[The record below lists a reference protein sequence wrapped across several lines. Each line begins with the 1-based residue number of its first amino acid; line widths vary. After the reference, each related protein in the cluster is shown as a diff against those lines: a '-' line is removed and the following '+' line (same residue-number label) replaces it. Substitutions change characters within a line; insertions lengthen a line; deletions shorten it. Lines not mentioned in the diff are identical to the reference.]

1 MDERSLH
8 LLEFDRIAASIAA
21 EAESARARDL
31 LAAWRPI
38 GDPDALARENAC
50 LGEAI
55 SRQAEPGGWCAVGE
69 GLLLP
74 LLDPREGALDGP
86 GLRAVAGWLEAARAT
101 RAAWADPAT
110 AARYPQLA
118 SQAARLPDLDPLCAR
133 LVRSI
138 EPDGAVSDAASPTL
152 RRARAEFAAGER
164 RLLERLERWA
174 RPHGETAYVT
184 RHGDRFV
191 ALVPAAGFARSRA
204 LVHDTSGSGQSLF
217 VEPLEFCEAN
227 NGLIEVRA
235 AIAEEE
241 RRILLELGAAVR
253 AEAES
258 IAALEAALVR
268 FDTLRARA
276 RWATRLGAIALA
288 PGGERLRLAG
298 ARHPLLAL
306 GTDRDRLV
314 PLDLELEA
322 PGRMLLVSGPNM
334 GGKTVLLKTVGLAAL
349 LSHAGFPVP
358 VAEGSA
364 MPRFTDVQA
373 DLGDAQSVDQGL
385 STFAGHLRA
394 LAAMAAAAG
403 PATLLLGDE
412 LGSGTDPDEGAALGR
427 ALLEHFAARGA
438 WGVMTT
444 HLGQLKRVAAEVPGI
459 VNGSLEYDPVAMRP
473 LYRYL
478 PGIPGAS
485 HGLEVAGRM
494 GFPEAVTRRA
504 RALTPESTRAL
515 EHLLQ
520 ELQEAGRRMHET
532 RAALES
538 ARAEAEAAAA
548 DHREAAERA
557 RQSLAQLR
565 RTLTRESE
573 ALLAQAREVW
583 QSVRA
588 EARRAARSPE
598 RAEEARRRMAGV
610 EARVEQLQREAAA
623 AAGEAAV
630 PEALAAA
637 DLRIGQRVRVGDLGG
652 VVAEVAALPDAE
664 GRVALRRGGWSIQ
677 SHVSRLLPAGE
688 AEGGTVPKPA
698 ARATAVSF
706 TPAEEAVSTQVDLRG
721 MDVEDA
727 LRAVDEGLDRAVI
740 AGLTELRII
749 HGLGRGVLRAAVE
762 KHLTGHPMVAGRR
775 MGEQHEG
782 GRGVT
787 VATLR

>member
-1 MDERSLH
+1 M
-8 LLEFDRIAASIAA
+8 
-21 EAESARARDL
+21 
-31 LAAWRPI
+31 
-38 GDPDALARENAC
+38 
-50 LGEAI
+50 
-55 SRQAEPGGWCAVGE
+55 GE
-69 GLLLP
+69 GLLPP
-74 LLDPREGALDGP
+74 LLDPREGGLDGP
-86 GLRAVAGWLEAARAT
+86 GLRMVAGWLEAGRAT
-101 RAAWADPAT
+101 RAAWSDPET
-110 AARYPQLA
+110 AARHPHLA
-118 SQAARLPDLDPLCAR
+118 AAAARIPDLDALSER
-133 LVRSI
+133 LTSSI
-138 EPDGAVSDAASPTL
+138 EPDGRVSDAASPAL
-152 RRARAEFAAGER
+152 RRARAECSTGER
-164 RLLERLERWA
+164 RLLERLQRWA

-184 RHGDRFV
+184 RHGERFV
-191 ALVPAAGFARSRA
+191 ALVPAAGFARSQA

-227 NGLIEVRA
+227 NRLIETRGV
-235 AIAEEE
+235 IAEEE

-253 AEAES
+253 AETGAVT
-258 IAALEAALVR
+258 ALEAALVR

-276 RWATRLGAIALA
+276 RWAARLSAIALP
-288 PGGERLRLAG
+288 PGGERLRLAA

-306 GTDRDRLV
+306 GADRERLV
-314 PLDLELEA
+314 PLDLVLEA

-364 MPRFTDVQA
+364 MPLFTDVQA

-403 PATLLLGDE
+403 PRTLLLGDE
-412 LGSGTDPDEGAALGR
+412 LGSGTDPEEGAALGR

-459 VNGSLEYDPVAMRP
+459 VNGSLEYDAAAMRP

-494 GFPEAVTRRA
+494 GFPESVTGRA

-515 EHLLQ
+515 EQLLQ
-520 ELQEAGRRMHET
+520 ELQASARRMDEE
-532 RAALES
+532 RFGLES

-548 DHREAAERA
+548 EHRAAAERV
-557 RQSLAQLR
+557 RQSLSQLR

-573 ALLAQAREVW
+573 ALLAEARDVW
-583 QSVRA
+583 QTVRA
-588 EARRAARSPE
+588 EARRTARSPE
-598 RAEEARRRMAGV
+598 RVGEARRRIADV
-610 EARVEQLQREAAA
+610 EARVERLQRQAAA
-623 AAGEAAV
+623 AAGEPAV
-630 PEALAAA
+630 AETLAAA
-637 DLRIGQRVRVGDLGG
+637 DLKIGQRVRVGDLGG

-664 GRVALRRGGWSIQ
+664 GRVVLRRGSWSIQ
-677 SHVSRLLPAGE
+677 SHVSRLLSA
-688 AEGGTVPKPA
+688 AEGESTQVRGGRA
-698 ARATAVSF
+698 AAVSY
-706 TPAEEAVSTQVDLRG
+706 TPAEDAVSTQVDLRG
-721 MDVEDA
+721 MDVDDA
-727 LRAVDEGLDRAVI
+727 LRAVDEGLDRAVV
-740 AGLTELRII
+740 AGLRELRII
-749 HGLGRGVLRAAVE
+749 HGLGRGVLRSAVE
-762 KHLTGHPMVAGRR
+762 KHLKGHPMVTGRR
-775 MGEQHEG
+775 MGELHEG